1 MVRYALVVLSLLFAS
16 AAGQS
21 DVDGSSASSYRSGV
35 ADGLRAAA
43 VAGYQTAVA
52 ADDDDG
58 GTAPAVYRLPAG
70 VTPVS
75 YALRVDTDLGQLS
88 YSGGVD
94 VAIVSEVAPKLCRIV
109 LNAKD
114 LQVTDVRVTD
124 VNTGLRLTV
133 TDRRLADGDEQLIVT
148 VGGQCLI
155 PKRRYEVA
163 VDFRAPLRDDM
174 SGYYRSSYREH
185 NVTKYT

>member
-1 MVRYALVVLSLLFAS
+1 MVRHAFFAFSAALFFAA

-21 DVDGSSASSYRSGV
+21 DVDGSSASSYRSNV

-43 VAGYQTAVA
+43 GYRTGVA
-52 ADDDDG
+52 ADADDG
-58 GTAPAVYRLPAG
+58 GAAGGVYRLPAG

-75 YALRVDTDLGQLS
+75 YALRVDTDMDNLS

-94 VAIVSEVAPKLCRIV
+94 IAIVSEVTPKLCRIV

-114 LQVTDVRVTD
+114 LRVTDVRVTD
-124 VNTGLRLTV
+124 VNTGTRLTV
-133 TDRRLADGDEQLIVT
+133 ADRWLADDDEQLIVT
-148 VGGQCLI
+148 LEGRCLL
-155 PKRRYEVA
+155 PERRYEVA
-163 VDFRAPLRDDM
+163 VDFQAPLRDDM
-174 SGYYRSSYREH
+174 SGYYRSSYLEG